1 MEILKLLIENPES
14 GVILI
19 LSVASFIFYLGMTYT
34 KMLSLEK
41 GMSQLVT
48 KKDVELAMVNFRA
61 SLEDTFVTVKDCD
74 RLHQTGTIPMDEH
87 VRLMTQQEMGLKR
100 LDTLERSVEDIRIR
114 HEERGK

>member
-1 MEILKLLIENPES
+1 MEILKLLVENPES
-14 GVILI
+14 GVILVI
-19 LSVASFIFYLGMTYT
+19 SICSFIFYLGMTYT

-48 KKDVELAMVNFRA
+48 KKDLELALVNFRA
-61 SLEDTFVTVKDCD
+61 SLEDNFVTVKDCD
-74 RLHQTGTIPMDEH
+74 RVHQTSSIPMDEH

-100 LDTLERSVEDIRIR
+100 LDALERSVEDIRMR